1 MNSSLTLA
9 LIRLVMFSFLQNCL
23 YEVLEIVEL
32 GISGSKSKPAKS
44 DSNPNEPVLKSQ
56 KELNPVSM
64 RVMEAAEGLL
74 IL

>member
-1 MNSSLTLA
+1 M
-9 LIRLVMFSFLQNCL
+9 QDCL
-23 YEVLEIVEL
+23 YEVLEIIEL
-32 GISGSKSKPAKS
+32 GISGSKSKPAQAE
-44 DSNPNEPVLKSQ
+44 SNQNEPVLKSK